1 MRALGRRIRRRRRLR
16 DGLLRLTLLWLR
28 RFRGR
33 DWPGAGCWVVDSEA
47 ENLRDDSFPRTHRS
61 RIWCPIN

>member
-28 RFRGR
+28 RFRG
-33 DWPGAGCWVVDSEA
+33 PGLAWCGLLGFVDSEA

-61 RIWCPIN
+61 RT